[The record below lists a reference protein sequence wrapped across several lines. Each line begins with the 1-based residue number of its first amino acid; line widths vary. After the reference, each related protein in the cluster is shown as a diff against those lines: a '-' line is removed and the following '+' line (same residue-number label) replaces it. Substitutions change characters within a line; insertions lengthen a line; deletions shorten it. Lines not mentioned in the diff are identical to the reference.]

1 LLAVI
6 VIITNF
12 VAQADKRK
20 KREENEK
27 ILNKNIKK

>member
-1 LLAVI
+1 

-12 VAQADKRK
+12 VAEAYKRE

-27 ILNKNIKK
+27 ILNTPLKD